1 MWNIDIFL
9 QEDQL
14 MHTKAGF
21 SLVPVPGYLPSSN
34 DLEQTDADQIIQTV
48 NEEVTS
54 TNKEM
59 QVIMQGDNKHPHIN
73 KSGSFSRLRS
83 FELNDMGFSLNKI
96 SPITFNVENPQTPA
110 DHGIKGRAPTS
121 TPRERRAPQSTQQEQ
136 AHNEVADLNE
146 AHHKPQGNASYNP
159 DESITNKHVQGRF
172 VPPKVGNMSTQP
184 QQQQQSSSEEG
195 SKENT
200 ILNGL
205 RNQRERSAQ
214 GHPSGP
220 ADSVP
225 QGPAPTAPTHTSQTG
240 GPPQAPPVNN
250 QNKDH
255 QDPLEHNGT
264 TNGSTRAPV
273 DNKGP
278 GAAKGRNKTSE
289 PHPGT
294 SSGTGSATQHAESK
308 NTIVC
313 SACGKSGHWS
323 RNCPYYNFCD
333 FCRVTTHSTHMCRAA
348 KHGTRSPVC
357 IYCGKT
363 NHSSAY
369 CRYRPRD
376 N

>member
-1 MWNIDIFL
+1 
-9 QEDQL
+9 

-21 SLVPVPGYLPSSN
+21 SQVPVQGYIPSIY
-34 DLEQTDADQIIQTV
+34 DLEQTDADQIIQMA

-54 TNKEM
+54 TKMEM
-59 QVIMQGDNKHPHIN
+59 QVIMQSDNKHPHIN

-96 SPITFNVENPQTPA
+96 SPIMFDVENPQTPVA
-110 DHGIKGRAPTS
+110 CGTKGRAPAL
-121 TPRERRAPQSTQQEQ
+121 TPRERRVPQITQQGQ
-136 AHNEVADLNE
+136 THDGAANLNE
-146 AHHKPQGNASYNP
+146 AHHEPQGNASHNP
-159 DESITNKHVQGRF
+159 DDSITNKHIQGRF
-172 VPPKVGNMSTQP
+172 IPPKVGNMSTQP
-184 QQQQQSSSEEG
+184 QQQQSLSEEG

-200 ILNGL
+200 ILNRPGH
-205 RNQRERSAQ
+205 QKERSGQ

-225 QGPAPTAPTHTSQTG
+225 QGPAPTAPTLQTG
-240 GPPQAPPVNN
+240 GPPWAPPVNN
-250 QNKDH
+250 QNRDQK
-255 QDPLEHNGT
+255 DPLECNGT
-264 TNGSTRAPV
+264 TNGSTRALV
-273 DNKGP
+273 DSKGP
-278 GAAKGRNKTSE
+278 GAAKGKTKTSE

-294 SSGTGSATQHAESK
+294 SAGTGSEAQPAGSSK

-333 FCRVTTHSTHMCRAA
+333 VCRVTTHSTHMCRAS
-348 KHGTRSPVC
+348 KCETGSPVC

-363 NHSSAY
+363 NHSTAY

>member
-1 MWNIDIFL
+1 MC
-9 QEDQL
+9 
-14 MHTKAGF
+14 TKAGF
-21 SLVPVPGYLPSSN
+21 SQFPVPGYLPSSY
-34 DLEQTDADQIIQTV
+34 DLEQTDTDQIIQMV

-59 QVIMQGDNKHPHIN
+59 QVIMQSDNKHPHIN

-83 FELNDMGFSLNKI
+83 FELNNMGFSLNKI
-96 SPITFNVENPQTPA
+96 SPITFDVKNPQTQA
-110 DHGIKGRAPTS
+110 DCGTKGRVPTLI
-121 TPRERRAPQSTQQEQ
+121 PREWRVPQITQQEQ
-136 AHNEVADLNE
+136 THNGVANLNE
-146 AHHKPQGNASYNP
+146 AHHKPRGDASYNP

-184 QQQQQSSSEEG
+184 QQQQQSLSEEG

-200 ILNGL
+200 TLNGP
-205 RNQRERSAQ
+205 RHQKERSAQ

-225 QGPAPTAPTHTSQTG
+225 QGPAPTAPTSQTG
-240 GPPQAPPVNN
+240 GPPQAHPVNN
-250 QNKDH
+250 QNRDH
-255 QDPLEHNGT
+255 QDSLECNGT
-264 TNGSTRAPV
+264 TNGSTRAPA
-273 DNKGP
+273 DSKGL
-278 GAAKGRNKTSE
+278 GAAKGKNKMLE

-294 SSGTGSATQHAESK
+294 SAGTGSEAQHAESPK

-313 SACGKSGHWS
+313 SACGKGGHWS

-333 FCRVTTHSTHMCRAA
+333 FCRVTTHSTHMCRAS
-348 KHGTRSPVC
+348 KCGTGSPVC